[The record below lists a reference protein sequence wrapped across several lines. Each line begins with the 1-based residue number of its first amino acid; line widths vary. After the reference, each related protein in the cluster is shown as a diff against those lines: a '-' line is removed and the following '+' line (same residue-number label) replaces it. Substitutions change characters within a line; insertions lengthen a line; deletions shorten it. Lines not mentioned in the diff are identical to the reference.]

1 MNEQELQKL
10 FLGSLF
16 SGEIQGIDEIFNVPS
31 LQKTKRIVRLKRE
44 AYFRYFDLVIGVISL
59 LKNSSIGIKAESVDM
74 YDRYQN
80 LIMRTS
86 ELLAFAKE
94 ENYRIDLVDVFP
106 VEFKSDNDSLDERLP
121 KQVINAI
128 MAFGRSVVVFDK
140 IHTSRIQKFGLF
152 RLLPASIIGY
162 SMDNKFN
169 VISSNKHI
177 IGASLVRPQKSVRKY
192 LRKTAKWMILQP
204 SIHIYM

>member
-1 MNEQELQKL
+1 MTEQELQKL

-16 SGEIQGIDEIFNVPS
+16 SGEIQGIDEILDVAS
-31 LQKTKRIVRLKRE
+31 LQKTERIVRIKKE

-59 LKNSSIGIKAESVDM
+59 RRNSPIRIKAESVDM
-74 YDRYQN
+74 YDRNQN

-94 ENYRIDLVDVFP
+94 ENCRVDLVDLFP

-128 MAFGRSVVVFDK
+128 LAFGRSVVVFDK

-162 SMDNKFN
+162 SMDNKFK
-169 VISSNKHI
+169 VISSSSNHFSQTSKI
-177 IGASLVRPQKSVRKY
+177 CLCEN
-192 LRKTAKWMILQP
+192 T
-204 SIHIYM
+204 